1 MNASPPAA
9 PARPAT
15 RERPQEIVDGLPNV
29 CGRESEVAATMRDAD
44 ARASTARPSPLALER
59 IDAAFAV
66 GLHMHQPLVLQDGA
80 IERAPIIGNLQYMME
95 RSHVHGMHDAPVF
108 ARCYQRMADL
118 VRELV
123 DAGRHPRVML
133 DYSGE
138 LLFGLRQM
146 GRGDIL
152 DALRT
157 LATDE
162 RLVPSVEWLGTMWG
176 HAVVSSTPVPDV
188 PLHLRAWQQQFAAVF
203 GWEALGRVRG
213 FSPPEMHLPN
223 HPDVCFAYVKAL
235 RDHGYRWLLVQEHT
249 VEELDGRPLRE
260 RYLPRRL
267 VARSSNGEEASLTA
281 LVKTQGSDT
290 KLVGQ
295 MQPVS
300 EARTLQPRSIAGRRV
315 PPLVVQISDGENG
328 GVMMNE
334 FPDAYRR
341 AFEHLGTEGIVGVNG
356 SEYLELLARHGVT
369 EHDFEPIQPLHQH
382 AIWER
387 VGVTSSGGGAT
398 CVSSGRVEAAIAD
411 AKRASPGFD
420 MAGGSW
426 TSDLD
431 WVRGYQDVLDPMNAA
446 SAHFHATFDD
456 TRAQERAGRAYR
468 EALFLL
474 LACETS
480 CYRYWGLG
488 RWTEYGR
495 ELCRRAG
502 AAAVSGAG

>member
-1 MNASPPAA
+1 
-9 PARPAT
+9 
-15 RERPQEIVDGLPNV
+15 
-29 CGRESEVAATMRDAD
+29 
-44 ARASTARPSPLALER
+44 
-59 IDAAFAV
+59 
-66 GLHMHQPLVLQDGA
+66 
-80 IERAPIIGNLQYMME
+80 
-95 RSHVHGMHDAPVF
+95 MHDAPVF
-108 ARCYQRMADL
+108 AHCYQRMADL

-123 DAGRHPRVML
+123 EAGKHPRVML

-157 LATDE
+157 LTTDA

-188 PLHLRAWQQQFAAVF
+188 PLHLGAWQHQFAAVF
-203 GWEALGRVRG
+203 GFEALGRVRG

-223 HPDVCFAYVKAL
+223 HPDVCFAYLKAL

-267 VARSSNGEEASLTA
+267 VARSSHGEEVSLTA

-300 EARTLQPRSIAGRRV
+300 EARSLAVREIAGRRV

-341 AFEHLGTEGIVGVNG
+341 AFGHLGTEGVVGVNG
-356 SEYLELLARHGVT
+356 SEYLELLAQHGLS
-369 EHDFEPIQPLHQH
+369 EGDFAPIQPLHQH
-382 AIWER
+382 QIWQR
-387 VGVTSSGGGAT
+387 LGGASGIGAVTSE
-398 CVSSGRVEAAIAD
+398 RVEAAIED
-411 AKRASPGFD
+411 AKRASPGFS
-420 MAGGSW
+420 MEGGSW

-431 WVRGYQDVLDPMNAA
+431 WVRGYQDVLNPMHAA
-446 SAHFHATFDD
+446 SAHFHATFDGD
-456 TRAQERAGRAYR
+456 HAVDHRGRAYR
-468 EALFLL
+468 EALFHL

-488 RWTEYGR
+488 RWTDYGR

-502 AAAVSGAG
+502 AALTA